1 MGSCSHELSSPMLQI
16 LIFGGIIH
24 YMQPT
29 MRETVF
35 MP

>member
-1 MGSCSHELSSPMLQI
+1 VPQI

-24 YMQPT
+24 NMQPT

-35 MP
+35 MPWTVMRP